1 MITATLGLDGRF
13 LSLEGLDLTA
23 GQPQQKA
30 RPLLLLLAL
39 LPLLLGMAS
48 RTLGGEAKLLKW
60 SFVALAVG
68 FSLLPSHAPWR
79 APAPCWAHPEAGS
92 LSALAVGHAL
102 LLHLEL
108 ATVPLLAAAVSACCN
123 ETKGFLNLRRRA
135 SATAVVAVVFLA
147 DRLNKHMIH
156 SPGRWTCAGCNALAA
171 LLCLNFPAAK
181 RPRLSEWAEG
191 YAGLRMKALQGA
203 GRHRSLSTPELP
215 MSVVG
220 GLRRWSARLLKPPM
234 EEPQE
239 AHDPGFWNCLLQ
251 ELWPSLRGMIEE
263 DILKGEVQSVL
274 QENVT
279 AALKFDSAFLG
290 TEPPKVHHLRMVST
304 HRLERSIILVMDTEF
319 VGKDVNLTLKLT
331 LGSFMGLSLGVT
343 RLSLRGT
350 LFLAFRHLTPH
361 LPLTQARCP
370 FCQNGRAGL

>member
-1 MITATLGLDGRF
+1 
-13 LSLEGLDLTA
+13 
-23 GQPQQKA
+23 
-30 RPLLLLLAL
+30 
-39 LPLLLGMAS
+39 
-48 RTLGGEAKLLKW
+48 LKW

-68 FSLLPSHAPWR
+68 FSLLPSHAP
-79 APAPCWAHPEAGS
+79 APCLAHPEAGGS

-123 ETKGFLNLRRRA
+123 ETKVGGRRA
-135 SATAVVAVVFLA
+135 SATAVVAAVFLA

-191 YAGLRMKALQGA
+191 YAGLRMKALQGS
-203 GRHRSLSTPELP
+203 RHRSLSTPELP

-239 AHDPGFWNCLLQ
+239 AHDPGFWNCLLL

-279 AALKFDSAFLG
+279 AALKFDSAFFG
-290 TEPPKVHHLRMVST
+290 H
-304 HRLERSIILVMDTEF
+304 
-319 VGKDVNLTLKLT
+319 
-331 LGSFMGLSLGVT
+331 
-343 RLSLRGT
+343 
-350 LFLAFRHLTPH
+350 
-361 LPLTQARCP
+361 
-370 FCQNGRAGL
+370 